1 MGIVGRH
8 LRRPSQASPAS
19 RAGEIPLRQ
28 EHCMSKA
35 VGDLKGEGDP
45 EILKA
50 ADHLVIGS
58 CFRKLAL
65 WASS

>member
-1 MGIVGRH
+1 
-8 LRRPSQASPAS
+8 
-19 RAGEIPLRQ
+19 
-28 EHCMSKA
+28 MSKA